1 MASRPFWRRP
11 AFRFRGA
18 VRLVWSGS
26 IIVALGAT
34 LWTEPTFTDC
44 GHLCAAVI
52 GLAAGAAASLFRH
65 RLERTA
71 AQTDQETT
79 GSERPRFCNRPT
91 TGSTTRAAI
100 GPSTAISRT

>member
-1 MASRPFWRRP
+1 MAFRPCWRRWRSVSV
-11 AFRFRGA
+11 ARCA
-18 VRLVWSGS
+18 LLWAGS
-26 IIVALGAT
+26 ITVALGAA
-34 LWTEPTFTDC
+34 LWIEPTFTDY

-52 GLAAGAAASLFRH
+52 GPAVGAAASLFRH

-71 AQTDQETT
+71 PRTDQETT
-79 GSERPRFCNRPT
+79 GSGRPRFCNRPT